1 MGLHKEVR
9 GRMLSMLRRPLSSLR
24 EAAPSPLL
32 RGLLIAL
39 GVSFA
44 GAADAGSITGVCP
57 DGSVFVVR
65 DPASIPCKLARR
77 VEPHQVPPIRP
88 ENLPRS
94 YLWDVYREKQNENN
108 PYNLVDRAEKVREG
122 LAKGAAAPPHG
133 AVQPGAEPAQ
143 GGAAESALPQVASAP
158 PNTAAAV
165 PSAPAKPQLDL
176 TDGELRDLFYLVE
189 LSQQQ
194 APATFATQAHG
205 AEALRVSFAHS
216 LAFEKRVQTA
226 THVDGRVVVWSV
238 QPRQHDVFRPNFTF
252 VQGQT
257 SYHPQAA
264 DPSQFGVLVGRIG
277 ALDKDDL
284 VLGYAVLPG
293 SIDLARP
300 VDLYWDDRRLAVTF
314 QR

>member
-1 MGLHKEVR
+1 MGLSKEVR
-9 GRMLSMLRRPLSSLR
+9 GRMLSMLRRPLSTRS
-24 EAAPSPLL
+24 
-32 RGLLIAL
+32 LLIAL
-39 GVSFA
+39 GMTFA
-44 GAADAGSITGVCP
+44 GASDAGSITGVCP
-57 DGSVFVVR
+57 DGSVFVVQN
-65 DPASIPCKLARR
+65 PANIPCRQARR
-77 VEPHQVPPIRP
+77 VEPHQVPPMRP

-108 PYNLVDRAEKVREG
+108 PYNLVDRADKVRG
-122 LAKGAAAPPHG
+122 ALAKGGSAPPPE
-133 AVQPGAEPAQ
+133 AMQPGGEHAA
-143 GGAAESALPQVASAP
+143 GAAGEAALPQVASAP

-189 LSQQQ
+189 LSQEQ
-194 APATFATQAHG
+194 APATFATQANG
-205 AEALRVSFAHS
+205 TEAMRVSFAHS
-216 LAFEKRVQTA
+216 QAFESRVQSA
-226 THVDGRVVVWSV
+226 TRVDGRVVLWSV
-238 QPRQHDVFRPNFTF
+238 QPRQRETFHPNFTF

-264 DPSQFGVLVGRIG
+264 DPRQFGVLVGKIG
-277 ALDKDDL
+277 ELGKDDL

-314 QR
+314 QH